1 MIYLLIV
8 YCIVILIIGLGCSKN
23 NLFSPSVMTSSIWL
37 GCLLLFVCLK
47 HPLPELKSTFIL
59 SNFIWISGLCI
70 SSLVVQ
76 SATFPNQNLNEPNK
90 LIQNIL
96 LILSIIYFPSL
107 LEFAQ
112 RAVLTGGTGSWAM
125 NLRLAAL
132 GKLSGFKEPY
142 GGIEVIIW
150 QVSFLLE
157 LLQFKKKTWWRLA
170 LISFIY
176 LSFGF
181 FTMAKVIFMN
191 FFLFSCCVLYFK
203 KVIKM
208 KHILIGLS
216 ILLVFFFGLQ
226 SVRQAVKFSDVHED
240 FFVTYILSN
249 MSAFD
254 TLQPASAEHWGENT
268 FRFIYAVA
276 YKMGIS
282 NIEPV
287 ETILKWIYKPVL
299 TNTYSGMYPFFV
311 DFGYWGVLIFSLIL
325 GSLYGWAF
333 RKAQMGNN
341 FHILLYAIF
350 LNVIFMQYAAELLFT
365 NLAGY
370 FKLFIGLSIP
380 FLFTKKNL
388 DIAIN
393 KVQKIRKQHR

>member
-1 MIYLLIV
+1 
-8 YCIVILIIGLGCSKN
+8 
-23 NLFSPSVMTSSIWL
+23 
-37 GCLLLFVCLK
+37 
-47 HPLPELKSTFIL
+47 
-59 SNFIWISGLCI
+59 
-70 SSLVVQ
+70 
-76 SATFPNQNLNEPNK
+76 
-90 LIQNIL
+90 
-96 LILSIIYFPSL
+96 
-107 LEFAQ
+107 
-112 RAVLTGGTGSWAM
+112 
-125 NLRLAAL
+125 
-132 GKLSGFKEPY
+132 
-142 GGIEVIIW
+142 
-150 QVSFLLE
+150 
-157 LLQFKKKTWWRLA
+157 
-170 LISFIY
+170 
-176 LSFGF
+176 
-181 FTMAKVIFMN
+181 
-191 FFLFSCCVLYFK
+191 
-203 KVIKM
+203 M

-226 SVRQAVKFSDVHED
+226 SVRQTVKFSDVHED

>member
-1 MIYLLIV
+1 M
-8 YCIVILIIGLGCSKN
+8 LIIGLGCSQN
-23 NLFSPSVMTSSIWL
+23 NIFSPSVMTPTIWL
-37 GCLLLFVCLK
+37 CCLLLFVGIEHTLPNLK
-47 HPLPELKSTFIL
+47 F
-59 SNFIWISGLCI
+59 NFIFSNTLWITGLCFG
-70 SSLVVQ
+70 SLVIQ
-76 SATFPNQNLNEPNK
+76 SASFPKQNLNEPSKHITN
-90 LIQNIL
+90 LL
-96 LILSIIYFPSL
+96 LILSILLFPSL
-107 LEFAQ
+107 LEFAHI
-112 RAVLTGGTGSWAM
+112 AIVNGGTGNWAM

-132 GKLSGFKEPY
+132 GKTAGFKEPY

-341 FHILLYAIF
+341 YHILLYAIF

-370 FKLFIGLSIP
+370 IKLIACLVIVFYAKRIIIQWKDRSL
-380 FLFTKKNL
+380 KKFHQYKNR
-388 DIAIN
+388 IN
-393 KVQKIRKQHR
+393 TIEQ